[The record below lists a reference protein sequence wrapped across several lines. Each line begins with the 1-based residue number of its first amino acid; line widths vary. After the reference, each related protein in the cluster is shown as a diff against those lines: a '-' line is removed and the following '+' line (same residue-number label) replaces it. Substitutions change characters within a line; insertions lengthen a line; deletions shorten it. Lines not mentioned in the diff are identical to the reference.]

1 MSTEKAAN
9 VGLVKY
15 AVRLFDTN
23 SEFDI
28 DVAQELVTQGH
39 ARPTEGLIKV
49 RSDRFSIF
57 M

>member
-49 RSDRFSIF
+49 RRDRFSIF